1 MVRRFLL
8 QCLKL
13 SLPLV
18 GLFALVAWVDPY
30 CLYHTG
36 GPVSRALK
44 EKNLYH
50 SGRTMPFSN
59 MMWKLVDYRRT
70 PEANIL
76 LGDSRLSYFD
86 LDSLHALTGD
96 RYYNLG
102 VPGGNY
108 TTIDHTFHFADS
120 VATLRNVMI
129 QVSFRGI
136 HASQN
141 FDIYAEP
148 AGILAEPWTYLYNRR
163 VIEAAGLNVYSS
175 LFPNSLSYDVPGDDQ
190 WRTVL
195 DAERA
200 AAEQWS
206 MDTTVYQKLQV
217 IADRCKAEGA
227 RLILVEYPT
236 HPDLQRI
243 MQEAGLSEA
252 REQYLARLR
261 TMATVI
267 DLDGPGLF
275 PADRSFW
282 RDPLH
287 LTVEAQR
294 ALISEIWAPTAE
306 GPARTGSAD

>member
-1 MVRRFLL
+1 
-8 QCLKL
+8 
-13 SLPLV
+13 
-18 GLFALVAWVDPY
+18 VDPY

-59 MMWKLVDYRRT
+59 MMWKLVDYRRN

-86 LDSLHALTGD
+86 LDSLQALTGD

-175 LFPNSLSYDVPGDDQ
+175 LFPNSLSYDVPGEDQ

-206 MDTTVYQKLQV
+206 MDTTVYEKLQV

-294 ALISEIWAPTAE
+294 ALIPEIWAPTAAE
-306 GPARTGSAD
+306 PARTGSAD